1 MKIDGMCYPQYE
13 MEIYRVPDRPGQA
26 IVLEDGKVFVRVVK
40 PNGKNELILADRLK
54 TEQACRKYFV
64 DNLAWAIGYH
74 AEKAGMT
81 KAELKRL
88 LIKSGAISK

>member
-1 MKIDGMCYPQYE
+1 MKIDGKCYPKYE

-26 IVLEDGKVFVRVVK
+26 IVLEDGNVFVRVVK
-40 PNGKNELILADRLK
+40 PDGETTLVPADRLK
-54 TEQACRKYFV
+54 DERACRKYFV
-64 DNLAWAIGYH
+64 DNLAWVIGYH